1 MESALFSGL
10 QGLFL
15 GVANLGLGQVIMI
28 LVGSALLYLGIKKG
42 YEPLLLVPIGF
53 GAILVNIPLADM
65 MGEEGFLRFF
75 YDAGVLTEVFP
86 LLIFIGIGAMTDFQP
101 LLENPKI
108 ILLGAAGQFGI
119 FLTLL
124 LALALGFDKL
134 DAVAV
139 AIIGAC
145 DGPTAIYVSSKFAP
159 HLLGAMIDFGP
170 VLANP
175 IVLLFGA
182 AGQFGIFLTLFL
194 ALWLG
199 FLRQEAVS
207 IAVIGACDGPTAI
220 FVTSRYAPALL
231 PAVSIAAYSYMS
243 LVPLI
248 QPPIMR
254 LLTTDRERKIVM
266 GVVKQPVSKTT
277 KILFPIVVT
286 IFASILAP
294 KGAPLIGT
302 VMLGNL
308 MKESGVVDRLKSA
321 SENEIANIVTLLLGL
336 CIGATMEADKFLR
349 AQTLLILGLGFVAI
363 SLDTAVGV
371 LFGKLMCFLT
381 GGKINPLIGAAG
393 ISAFPM
399 SARVVQAEGQKY
411 NKKNYLLMHAMS
423 ANAGGQIGSVIAA
436 AVMLSVLQGM
446 GIIGG

>member
-1 MESALFSGL
+1 MESTLVAGL

-15 GVANLGLGQVIMI
+15 GVLSLSIGHVTMLAIACL
-28 LVGSALLYLGIKKG
+28 LLYLGISKG

-65 MGEEGFLRFF
+65 MGKEGFLRFF

-101 LLENPKI
+101 LLQNPKI

-124 LALALGFDKL
+124 LALALGMERL

-159 HLLGAMIDFGP
+159 NMLGA
-170 VLANP
+170 
-175 IVLLFGA
+175 
-182 AGQFGIFLTLFL
+182 
-194 ALWLG
+194 
-199 FLRQEAVS
+199 VS
-207 IAVIGACDGPTAI
+207 V
-220 FVTSRYAPALL
+220 
-231 PAVSIAAYSYMS
+231 AAYSYMS

-254 LLTTDRERKIVM
+254 ALTTQKERQIVM
-266 GVVKQPVSKTT
+266 GAAKLQPISRAT
-277 KILFPIVVT
+277 KIAFPIIVT

-308 MKESGVVDRLKSA
+308 LRESGCVERLKSA
-321 SENEIANIVTLLLGL
+321 AENEITNIATLLLGL
-336 CIGATMEADKFLR
+336 CIGATMAGGLALAAVDGVPNFNVDPSCQAAAQQAAAADSITVCRNSEQRARDEIARQWRQLNAADK
-349 AQTLLILGLGFVAI
+349 AQCVPA
-363 SLDTAVGV
+363 A
-371 LFGKLMCFLT
+371 
-381 GGKINPLIGAAG
+381 AAG
-393 ISAFPM
+393 GNPTYTELLTCLEM
-399 SARVVQAEGQKY
+399 ARDIRQLHGQ
-411 NKKNYLLMHAMS
+411 
-423 ANAGGQIGSVIAA
+423 GQPTTTG
-436 AVMLSVLQGM
+436 QGVK
-446 GIIGG
+446 

>member
-1 MESALFSGL
+1 MESALASGL

-15 GVANLGLGQVIMI
+15 GVANLGLGHVVMLVI
-28 LVGSALLYLGIKKG
+28 GSLLLYLGINKG

-65 MGEEGFLRFF
+65 MGKEGFLRFF

-86 LLIFIGIGAMTDFQP
+86 LLIFVGIGAMTDFQP

-159 HLLGAMIDFGP
+159 HMLGA
-170 VLANP
+170 
-175 IVLLFGA
+175 
-182 AGQFGIFLTLFL
+182 
-194 ALWLG
+194 
-199 FLRQEAVS
+199 VS
-207 IAVIGACDGPTAI
+207 V
-220 FVTSRYAPALL
+220 
-231 PAVSIAAYSYMS
+231 AAYSYMS

-254 LLTTDRERKIVM
+254 ALTSEKERQIIMGTAKREPI
-266 GVVKQPVSKTT
+266 SKTT
-277 KILFPIVVT
+277 KIVFPIVVT

-308 MKESGVVDRLKSA
+308 LRESGVVDRLKNA
-321 SENEIANIVTLLLGL
+321 AENEITNIVTLLLGL
-336 CIGATMEADKFLR
+336 CIGATMEASNFLR
-349 AQTLLILGLGFVAI
+349 GETLLILCLGFIAI

-371 LFGKLMCFLT
+371 LFGKLMCALT

-399 SARVVQAEGQKY
+399 SARVVQVEGQKY

-446 GIIGG
+446 GIVGG

>member
-1 MESALFSGL
+1 MESALVSGV

-15 GVANLGLGQVIMI
+15 GVTNLRPEHVVMLLIASG
-28 LVGSALLYLGIKKG
+28 LLYLGIKKG

-65 MGEEGFLRFF
+65 MGKEGFLRFF
-75 YDAGVLTEVFP
+75 YDVGVLTEIFP

-159 HLLGAMIDFGP
+159 HMLGA
-170 VLANP
+170 
-175 IVLLFGA
+175 
-182 AGQFGIFLTLFL
+182 
-194 ALWLG
+194 
-199 FLRQEAVS
+199 VS
-207 IAVIGACDGPTAI
+207 V
-220 FVTSRYAPALL
+220 
-231 PAVSIAAYSYMS
+231 AAYSYMS

-254 LLTTDRERKIVM
+254 ALTTEKERQIVM
-266 GVVKQPVSKTT
+266 GVMKQPVSKTT

-349 AQTLLILGLGFVAI
+349 GQTLLILALGFIAI
-363 SLDTAVGV
+363 SLDTAVGIM
-371 LFGKLMCFLT
+371 FGKLMCLLT
-381 GGKINPLIGAAG
+381 GGKVNPLIGAAG

-399 SARVVQAEGQKY
+399 SARVVQVEGQKY

-446 GIIGG
+446 GIVGG

>member
-1 MESALFSGL
+1 MESALAAGF
-10 QGLFL
+10 QGLLL
-15 GVANLGLGQVIMI
+15 GVVNLGPGQVIMLLI
-28 LVGSALLYLGIKKG
+28 GALLLYLGISKG
-42 YEPLLLVPIGF
+42 YEPLLLLPIGF

-65 MGEEGFLRFF
+65 MGKEGFLRFF
-75 YDAGVLTEVFP
+75 YDFGVLTEVFP

-124 LALALGFDKL
+124 LALALGFERL

-139 AIIGAC
+139 AVIGAC

-159 HLLGAMIDFGP
+159 HMLGA
-170 VLANP
+170 
-175 IVLLFGA
+175 
-182 AGQFGIFLTLFL
+182 
-194 ALWLG
+194 
-199 FLRQEAVS
+199 VS
-207 IAVIGACDGPTAI
+207 V
-220 FVTSRYAPALL
+220 
-231 PAVSIAAYSYMS
+231 AAYSYMS

-254 LLTTDRERKIVM
+254 ALTTEKERQIVM
-266 GVVKQPVSKTT
+266 GVAKREPISKTT
-277 KILFPIVVT
+277 KIVFPVVVT

-308 MKESGVVDRLKSA
+308 MRESGVVDRLKA
-321 SENEIANIVTLLLGL
+321 AAENEITNIVTLLLGL
-336 CIGATMEADKFLR
+336 CIGATMESGNFLR
-349 AQTLLILGLGFVAI
+349 GETLLILCLGFIAI

-371 LFGKLMCFLT
+371 LFGKLMCTLT

-399 SARVVQAEGQKY
+399 SARVVQVEGQKY

-446 GIIGG
+446 GIVGG

>member
-1 MESALFSGL
+1 MESSLIAGL

-15 GVANLGLGQVIMI
+15 GILNLRLDHVVMLLIASG
-28 LVGSALLYLGIKKG
+28 LLYLGIKKG

-53 GAILVNIPLADM
+53 GAVLVNIPLAEM
-65 MGEEGFLRFF
+65 MGKEGFLRFF
-75 YDAGVLTEVFP
+75 YDVGVLTEIFP

-124 LALALGFDKL
+124 LALAVGFDKL

-159 HLLGAMIDFGP
+159 HLLGA
-170 VLANP
+170 
-175 IVLLFGA
+175 
-182 AGQFGIFLTLFL
+182 
-194 ALWLG
+194 
-199 FLRQEAVS
+199 VS
-207 IAVIGACDGPTAI
+207 V
-220 FVTSRYAPALL
+220 
-231 PAVSIAAYSYMS
+231 AAYSYMS

-254 LLTTDRERKIVM
+254 ALTTAKERQIVM
-266 GVVKQPVSKTT
+266 GVMKQPVSKTT

-294 KGAPLIGT
+294 QGAPLIGT

-308 MKESGVVDRLKSA
+308 MKESGVVERLKNA

-349 AQTLLILGLGFVAI
+349 GQTLLILALGFIAI
-363 SLDTAVGV
+363 SLDTAVGI
-371 LFGKLMCFLT
+371 LFGKVMCLLT

-399 SARVVQAEGQKY
+399 SARVVQVEGQKY
-411 NKKNYLLMHAMS
+411 NKKSYLLMHAMS

-446 GIIGG
+446 GIVGG

>member
-1 MESALFSGL
+1 MESAVVSGL
-10 QGLFL
+10 QGLVL
-15 GVANLGLGQVIMI
+15 GITHLGLGQALMLV
-28 LVGSALLYLGIKKG
+28 VGSTLLYLGIKKG

-53 GAILVNIPLADM
+53 GAILVNIPLAGM
-65 MGEEGFLRFF
+65 MAEDGFLRFF
-75 YDAGVLTEVFP
+75 YDIGVRTEVFP
-86 LLIFIGIGAMTDFQP
+86 LLIFLGIGAMTDFQP

-124 LALALGFDKL
+124 LALAVGFDKL

-139 AIIGAC
+139 SIIGAC

-159 HLLGAMIDFGP
+159 HLLGA
-170 VLANP
+170 
-175 IVLLFGA
+175 
-182 AGQFGIFLTLFL
+182 
-194 ALWLG
+194 
-199 FLRQEAVS
+199 VS
-207 IAVIGACDGPTAI
+207 V
-220 FVTSRYAPALL
+220 
-231 PAVSIAAYSYMS
+231 AAYSYMS

-254 LLTTDRERKIVM
+254 LLTTDKERQIIM
-266 GVVKQPVSKTT
+266 GSLKQPVSKTT

-308 MKESGVVDRLKSA
+308 MKESGVVDRLKNA
-321 SENEIANIVTLLLGL
+321 SENEITNIVTLLLGL
-336 CIGATMEADKFLR
+336 CIGATMEADRFLQK
-349 AQTLLILGLGFVAI
+349 QTLLVLGLGFIAI
-363 SLDTAVGV
+363 SLDTVVGV
-371 LFGKLMCFLT
+371 LFGKLMCALT

-399 SARVVQAEGQKY
+399 AARVVQVEGQKY
-411 NKKNYLLMHAMS
+411 NKKSYLLMHAMS

-446 GIIGG
+446 GIVGR

>member
-1 MESALFSGL
+1 
-10 QGLFL
+10 
-15 GVANLGLGQVIMI
+15 
-28 LVGSALLYLGIKKG
+28 LLYLGISKG
-42 YEPLLLVPIGF
+42 YEPLLLLPIGF
-53 GAILVNIPLADM
+53 GAILVNIPLAGLMDEH
-65 MGEEGFLRFF
+65 GILRYF
-75 YDAGVLTEVFP
+75 YENGILTEIFP
-86 LLIFIGIGAMTDFQP
+86 VLIFLGIGAMTDFSP

-124 LALALGFDKL
+124 LALAVGFDKL

-145 DGPTAIYVSSKFAP
+145 DGPTAIYVSSKYAP
-159 HLLGAMIDFGP
+159 HLLGA
-170 VLANP
+170 
-175 IVLLFGA
+175 
-182 AGQFGIFLTLFL
+182 
-194 ALWLG
+194 
-199 FLRQEAVS
+199 VS
-207 IAVIGACDGPTAI
+207 V
-220 FVTSRYAPALL
+220 
-231 PAVSIAAYSYMS
+231 AAYSYMS

-266 GVVKQPVSKTT
+266 GVSRQPVSKTT

-294 KGAPLIGT
+294 IGTPLIGT

-308 MKESGVVDRLKSA
+308 MKESGVVERLKSA
-321 SENEIANIVTLLLGL
+321 SENEIANIITLLLGL
-336 CIGATMEADKFLR
+336 TIGATMEADKFLR
-349 AQTLLILGLGFVAI
+349 AETLLVLGLGLIAI
-363 SLDTAVGV
+363 SLDTVVGV
-371 LFGKLMCFLT
+371 LFGKVMCVLT
-381 GGKINPLIGAAG
+381 GGKVNPLIGAAG

-399 SARVVQAEGQKY
+399 AARVAQTEGQKY

-436 AVMLSVLQGM
+436 AVMLSVLTGM
-446 GIIGG
+446 GIVGG